1 MAGWSVAVAETL
13 VAGGESVTLF
23 TALTAIS
30 LASFGIKGF
39 LTSESLAVWEP

>member
-23 TALTAIS
+23 TAIS
-30 LASFGIKGF
+30 LVSFGIKGF
-39 LTSESLAVWEP
+39 LTPESLAVWEP